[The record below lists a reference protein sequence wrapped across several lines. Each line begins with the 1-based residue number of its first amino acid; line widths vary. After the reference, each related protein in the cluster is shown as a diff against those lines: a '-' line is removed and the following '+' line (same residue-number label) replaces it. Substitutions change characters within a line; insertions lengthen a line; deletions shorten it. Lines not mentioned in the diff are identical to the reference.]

1 MTLEDEWVENEELE
15 QKNLMPVERRNDP
28 ATVIEINARMFRV
41 EEDYLDTLVSNLL
54 ADSDIKLTR

>member
-1 MTLEDEWVENEELE
+1 MTIEDEWVENEELE